1 MNKLPPVV
9 ILSGAVL
16 AIAILAAA
24 VGPALSPYA
33 ITEQS
38 LLKRLQP
45 PVFAGGTWEFP
56 LGTDQLGRDMLTR
69 VVYGLR
75 SAIIFAAAGTTISV
89 VLGVTMGLISG
100 YAGRRTDSFIMFLVD
115 AQSSLPITILAM
127 AATATFG
134 PDPIVLVLVIGFAGW
149 EGYARVVRG
158 QVLGLKEA
166 PYVEAAW
173 ALAAPAN
180 RIVFRHLLPGVL
192 APVTA
197 MATLGFSGIIVLES
211 GLSFLGLG
219 IQPPIPSLGN
229 MLSLGRDYL
238 ATAWWMAI
246 VPAVALA
253 LLAACVST
261 LGDWLRDRLDPE
273 YAR

>member
-1 MNKLPPVV
+1 MKRWPPVV
-9 ILSGAVL
+9 VLSGSFL
-16 AIAILAAA
+16 ALAILAAA
-24 VGPALSPYA
+24 FGPALSPYA

-45 PVFAGGTWEFP
+45 PVFAGGSWEFP
-56 LGTDQLGRDMLTR
+56 LGTDQLGRDMVTR
-69 VVYGLR
+69 VMYGLR
-75 SAIIFAAAGTTISV
+75 SAMLFAAVGTAISV
-89 VLGVTMGLISG
+89 TLGVTLGLISG
-100 YAGRRTDSFIMFLVD
+100 YAGGAIDNTIMFLVD

-134 PDPIVLVLVIGFAGW
+134 PDPVVLVLVVGFAGW

-158 QVLGLKEA
+158 QVLGLKQT
-166 PYVEAAW
+166 PYVEAAR
-173 ALAAPAN
+173 ALAAPGG
-180 RIVFRHLLPGVL
+180 RIIFRHLLPGVL

-197 MATLGFSGIIVLES
+197 MATIGFSGIVVLES

-246 VPAVALA
+246 VPASALA

-261 LGDWLRDRLDPE
+261 IGDWLRDRFDPE
-273 YAR
+273 FAR